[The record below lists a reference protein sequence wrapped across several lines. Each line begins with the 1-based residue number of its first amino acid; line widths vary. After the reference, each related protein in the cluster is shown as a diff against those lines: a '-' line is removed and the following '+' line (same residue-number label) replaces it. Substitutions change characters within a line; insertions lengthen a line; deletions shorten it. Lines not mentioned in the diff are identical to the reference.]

1 MANLPETS
9 GATYPAVRQIENGE
23 PQAGGANGLWNE
35 HAKGLIERTNNLKRR
50 LDDLTTRAA
59 LEVTVGAGGDF
70 ATIGAALSYLSDRR
84 QAYVPGGASVTA
96 RLLAGFVM
104 LEQVLV
110 SSVDLSWVTIVSQ
123 DPEVTIRRSALVT
136 ALSEGAAAY
145 PAFGA
150 QAGGALPRIGCLFT
164 MDGTGAGA
172 SRHAY
177 VTRPGSAFGAGAM
190 SARDAAKGFWWSP
203 SNQVLQGVAG
213 TARPISWEISDPDTE
228 ANRLNEAGVTTI
240 VRAEGFR
247 LWGNRST
254 ASDPL
259 WAFISVRRTADMI
272 YESTETAL
280 LWAMDRPFSAQLLI
294 DIRDSVQ
301 AYLDTLIRRGAIL
314 GGKAWLDPELNTEA
328 TMKAGKLFLDF
339 DIEPPAP
346 LEHLTLQARRNG
358 DYYEELMLSVAGN

>member
-9 GATYPAVRQIENGE
+9 GATYPVMRQIESGE
-23 PQAGGANGLWNE
+23 SQAGGANGLWNE

-172 SRHAY
+172 SRHG
-177 VTRPGSAFGAGAM
+177 VSLVSGSRATVAAGCGIKNAGGHGCLATIASTVAANSAIFTGSLGDGINAFGGSVVNVAGATITGGAGYGVIAQNGARIIAV
-190 SARDAAKGFWWSP
+190 SAALSG
-203 SNQVLQGVAG
+203 NVLGGARATTGSEVVANL
-213 TARPISWEISDPDTE
+213 
-228 ANRLNEAGVTTI
+228 ANCRTG
-240 VRAEGFR
+240 
-247 LWGNRST
+247 
-254 ASDPL
+254 ASD
-259 WAFISVRRTADMI
+259 ASTDI
-272 YESTETAL
+272 YVLT
-280 LWAMDRPFSAQLLI
+280 
-294 DIRDSVQ
+294 
-301 AYLDTLIRRGAIL
+301 GARIAANGAT
-314 GGKAWLDPELNTEA
+314 GGKSQAVNTITA
-328 TMKAGKLFLDF
+328 
-339 DIEPPAP
+339 
-346 LEHLTLQARRNG
+346 NG
-358 DYYEELMLSVAGN
+358 LIFA